1 MSAVSLPE
9 RSADQR
15 APRDSSYGLRACA
28 TLSVALL
35 AAAYAGPAQ
44 ACATCGCT
52 LSKDWL
58 GPQAGSVS
66 GWGVGI
72 SYDFLNQNQMRA
84 GTTNIDQAGAQK
96 ILNPPGHTGNE
107 VELQTLSR
115 VTTFSVDY
123 NTADWGISL
132 QVPFVDRYHTTLQD
146 GTQAGYNFNQF
157 NALGDT
163 RFIVKVGL
171 SAMGLAPDAS
181 SGVIAG
187 VKLPTGSTDEPFNG
201 PAGGIVDPSLQP
213 GTGSTDLLLGG
224 YYSGGLEKL
233 GWFAQ
238 GLWQHAIASQAG
250 YTPGDAMTVNLGL
263 RYADLGQ
270 AVVPLFQ
277 VNYVHRNTDSGVNA
291 STEFDG
297 TPQTGGNLVYLAPGV
312 SARLGAGFSAYGYV
326 QFPVYQNV
334 SGVQLT
340 PKEIYSVGV
349 RKSF

>member
-1 MSAVSLPE
+1 MSTTPPRE
-9 RSADQR
+9 RGPDQR
-15 APRDSSYGLRACA
+15 ALRKLGIFAALGLA
-28 TLSVALL
+28 LS
-35 AAAYAGPAQ
+35 AGYEGSAQ

-58 GPQAGSVS
+58 GPQMGSVS
-66 GWGVGI
+66 GWAVGL
-72 SYDFLNQNQMRA
+72 SYDYLDQNQMREGREDIGEA
-84 GTTNIDQAGAQK
+84 AAQA
-96 ILNPPGHTGNE
+96 ILNPAGHKGNE

-115 VTTFSVDY
+115 VLTFGVDY
-123 NTADWGISL
+123 NTADWGVSVQI
-132 QVPFVDRYHTTLQD
+132 PFVDRYHTTLQD

-157 NALGDT
+157 NALGDA
-163 RFIVKVGL
+163 RVLVKVGL
-171 SAMGLAPDAS
+171 SAVGLADDAS
-181 SGVIAG
+181 TGVIAG

-224 YYSGGLEKL
+224 FYSGGLEKL

-250 YTPGDAMTVNLGL
+250 YTPGDAFTANVGL
-263 RYADLGQ
+263 RYADMGQ

-277 VNYVHRNTDSGVNA
+277 VNYVHRNIDR
-291 STEFDG
+291 
-297 TPQTGGNLVYLAPGV
+297 GNLVNVKFDGSPLTGGDLWYVAPGV

-326 QFPVYQNV
+326 QIPVFQDVN
-334 SGVQLT
+334 GVQLT
-340 PKEIYSVGV
+340 PKAIYSAGI

>member
-1 MSAVSLPE
+1 VISTNLDGGDLLP
-9 RSADQR
+9 RKLAWRR
-15 APRDSSYGLRACA
+15 APF
-28 TLSVALL
+28 L
-35 AAAYAGPAQ
+35 AAFALAALASGERAH

-66 GWGVGI
+66 GWAVGL
-72 SYDFLNQNQMRA
+72 SYDFIDQNQMRT
-84 GTTNIDQAGAQK
+84 GRTNIDQGAAQA
-96 ILNPPGHTGNE
+96 ILNPPGSAGNE

-115 VTTFSVDY
+115 TMTFGVDY
-123 NTADWGISL
+123 NTADWGISV

-146 GTQAGYNFNQF
+146 GTQAGYNYNQF
-157 NALGDT
+157 NALGDA
-163 RFIVKVGL
+163 RVLVKVGL
-171 SAMGLAPDAS
+171 SDAWGIGL
-181 SGVIAG
+181 IAG
-187 VKLPTGSTDEPFNG
+187 LKLPTGLTDEPFNG

-224 YYSGGLEKL
+224 YYSGQAGKL

-250 YTPGDAMTVNLGL
+250 YTPGDAITVNGGL

-270 AVVPLFQ
+270 AVVPLLQ
-277 VNYVHRNTDSGVNA
+277 VNYVHRNVDRGDLVNI
-291 STEFDG
+291 EFDG
-297 TPQTGGNLVYLAPGV
+297 SPLTGGDLVYIAPGV

-334 SGVQLT
+334 NGVQLT
-340 PKEIYSVGV
+340 PKQIYSVGI
-349 RKSF
+349 RKTF

>member
-15 APRDSSYGLRACA
+15 APRDSSYALRACA

-66 GWGVGI
+66 GWSVGI
-72 SYDFLNQNQMRA
+72 SYDFLDQNQMRE
-84 GTTNIDQAGAQK
+84 GQHNVDQARAQA
-96 ILNPPGHTGNE
+96 ILNPPGNTGNE

-115 VTTFSVDY
+115 VTTFGVDY

-157 NALGDT
+157 NALGDA
-163 RFIVKVGL
+163 RVIVKVGL
-171 SAMGLAPDAS
+171 SSLGLADDAS

-224 YYSGGLEKL
+224 YYSGGLDKL

-238 GLWQHAIASQAG
+238 GLWQHAVASQAG
-250 YTPGDAMTVNLGL
+250 YTPGDAITLNAGV
-263 RYADLGQ
+263 RYADMGQ
-270 AVVPLFQ
+270 AVVPLLQ
-277 VNYVHRNTDSGVNA
+277 VNYVHRNIDR
-291 STEFDG
+291 
-297 TPQTGGNLVYLAPGV
+297 GNLVNVKFDGSPLTGGDLVYVAPGV

-326 QFPVYQNV
+326 QFPVFQDVN
-334 SGVQLT
+334 GVQLT
-340 PKEIYSVGV
+340 PKQIYSVGI
-349 RKSF
+349 RKTF